1 MIVTSKLLPRS
12 NNPSPSPQSR
22 RNLVTI
28 RKGLKE
34 IDGLL
39 KERLVFA
46 KVRESILKQQEERRR
61 RFDRE
66 KILERKDKESDYDI
80 GNPLQRSTRPKP
92 GTGGLIGGIVSTL
105 TRVMGVAAFARIGS
119 LLKAGKLIKLL
130 LNPKVVV
137 IASTITILS
146 NVISRVNNDIFKKVK
161 PQDAEKL
168 RGDSVNNTINKFI
181 ESMQYLAAAMLGAAT
196 IAAIQRRLAN
206 RRNADVFAKERSML
220 YSLGERG
227 KARAK
232 ADAEADMRA
241 ENEKVRRRDIR
252 KRASQQI
259 RVDEEIAETA
269 SRQSRVVR
277 STKRQVGSQII
288 ARKAGGAPTSVIDK
302 GRGMTGIMKR
312 NSFLIDPSEGF
323 DVRSK
328 LTKDGV
334 ETFFLGDSNIRLTEI
349 DVGGQTLFEA
359 KKTRAL
365 KNRIAKKFGIKPK
378 DFDFDQVFDTFEI
391 RSNLGAKAGRDAG
404 IEALLDQINMRD
416 TKGFSTRQQADMAK
430 FLDQTIFGDK
440 ITRANVRAQ
449 QKAANDFASRTG
461 TRLRGS
467 GVVSRGRVGSRQF
480 LRPDGTSTDA
490 AYKAALKSLKEGGKT
505 VTTEAVTG
513 VGLRGGL
520 KGVRKFIGE
529 SIGVIPI
536 IGDIVGVLLDIF
548 VFGEPIGR
556 AAFMGIGSALLG
568 LIGGLLGSIGGPPG
582 MFIGGLL
589 GSIGG
594 DFLGAAFY
602 DFLFKTDSGDVNVA
616 TKTVKGLVKTAGLF
630 TGGFATDGMYR
641 LGELGTE
648 FVFDADTTA
657 AIEKKI
663 PGLLMSLNRA
673 DANGT
678 INILRDYAFYES
690 EAGSEKIIPLPF
702 PMMTETSN
710 KRQKIVL
717 LDNGSGGDNRTFS
730 QLYRRG

>member
-1 MIVTSKLLPRS
+1 MIVTSKLLPRRL
-12 NNPSPSPQSR
+12 NNSSPSPQSGK
-22 RNLVTI
+22 NLVTI
-28 RKGLKE
+28 RNGLKE

-46 KVRESILKQQEERRR
+46 KVREGILKQQEERRR
-61 RFDRE
+61 RFERE
-66 KILERKDKESDYDI
+66 KIIERKDKDSDYDI

-92 GTGGLIGGIVSTL
+92 GTGGIIGGIVSTL
-105 TRVMGVAAFARIGS
+105 TRIMGVAAFARIGS
-119 LLKAGKLIKLL
+119 LLKAGRLIKLL

-146 NVISRVNNDIFKKVK
+146 NVISRVNDDIFKKVK

-168 RGDSVNNTINKFI
+168 RGDSVNNTINGFI
-181 ESMQYLAAAMLGAAT
+181 ESMQYLAAAMLGAAS

-206 RRNADVFAKERSML
+206 RRNADAFARERSML
-220 YSLGERG
+220 YSFGEKG
-227 KARAK
+227 KAK

-241 ENEKVRRRDIR
+241 DKAKRRDIR

-259 RVDEEIAETA
+259 KVDEEIAETA
-269 SRQSRVVR
+269 SRQSRGVR
-277 STKRQVGSQII
+277 STQREGGSQII

-359 KKTRAL
+359 RKTPAL
-365 KNRIAKKFGIKPK
+365 RNRIAKKFGIKPK
-378 DFDFDQVFDTFEI
+378 DFDFDEVFDTFEI
-391 RSNLGAKAGRDAG
+391 RSNLGRKAGQDAG

-449 QKAANDFASRTG
+449 QKAANDFASRAG
-461 TRLRGS
+461 TRFRGS

-490 AYKAALKSLKEGGKT
+490 AYKAALKSMKEGGKKAT
-505 VTTEAVTG
+505 SEAVTG

-520 KGVRKFIGE
+520 KGIRKFIGE

-536 IGDIVGVLLDIF
+536 IGDIVGILLDIF

-556 AAFMGIGSALLG
+556 AAFMGIGIALLG

-582 MFIGGLL
+582 IFALGLL

-702 PMMTETSN
+702 PMMTELSN

>member
-12 NNPSPSPQSR
+12 NNSSPSLQSGK
-22 RNLVTI
+22 NLVTI

-46 KVRESILKQQEERRR
+46 KVREGILKQQEERRR

-66 KILERKDKESDYDI
+66 KILERKDKDSDYDI
-80 GNPLQRSTRPKP
+80 GNPLQGSMRPKP

-119 LLKAGKLIKLL
+119 LLKAGRLIKLL
-130 LNPKVVV
+130 LSPKVFV

-146 NVISRVNNDIFKKVK
+146 NVISRVNNDIFRKVK

-181 ESMQYLAAAMLGAAT
+181 ESMQLLAGAMLGAAT
-196 IAAIQRRLAN
+196 IAAIQRRLVN
-206 RRNADVFAKERSML
+206 RRNADAFTRERSML
-220 YSLGERG
+220 YSFGERG
-227 KARAK
+227 KAK

-241 ENEKVRRRDIR
+241 DKAKRRDIR

-277 STKRQVGSQII
+277 STRREVGSQII

-359 KKTRAL
+359 RKTPAL
-365 KNRIAKKFGIKPK
+365 RNRIAKKFGIKPK
-378 DFDFDQVFDTFEI
+378 DFDFDEVFDTFEI

-404 IEALLDQINMRD
+404 VEALLDQINMRD

-449 QKAANDFASRTG
+449 QKAANDFASRAG

-490 AYKAALKSLKEGGKT
+490 AYKAALKSMKEGGKRAAS
-505 VTTEAVTG
+505 EAVTG

-520 KGVRKFIGE
+520 KGIRKFIGE

-536 IGDIVGVLLDIF
+536 IGDIVGILLDIF

-582 MFIGGLL
+582 IFIGGLL

-602 DFLFKTDSGDVNVA
+602 DFLFKTDSGGVNVG

-641 LGELGTE
+641 LGELGPE

-702 PMMTETSN
+702 PMMTESSN
-710 KRQKIVL
+710 NRQKIVL
-717 LDNGSGGDNRTFS
+717 LDNGSGGDKRTFS

>member
-1 MIVTSKLLPRS
+1 MIVTSKLLPRRL
-12 NNPSPSPQSR
+12 NNSSPSPQSGK
-22 RNLVTI
+22 NLVTI
-28 RKGLKE
+28 RNGLKE

-46 KVRESILKQQEERRR
+46 KVREGILKQQEERRR
-61 RFDRE
+61 RFERE
-66 KILERKDKESDYDI
+66 KIIERKDKDSDYDI

-92 GTGGLIGGIVSTL
+92 GTGGIIGGIASTL
-105 TRVMGVAAFARIGS
+105 TRIMGVAAFARIGS
-119 LLKAGKLIKLL
+119 LLKAGRLIKLL

-137 IASTITILS
+137 IASTIPILS
-146 NVISRVNNDIFKKVK
+146 NVISRVNDDIFKKVK

-168 RGDSVNNTINKFI
+168 RGDSVNNTINGFI
-181 ESMQYLAAAMLGAAT
+181 ESMQYLAAAMLGAAS

-206 RRNADVFAKERSML
+206 RRNADAFARERSML
-220 YSLGERG
+220 YSFGEKG
-227 KARAK
+227 KAK

-241 ENEKVRRRDIR
+241 DKAKRRDIR

-259 RVDEEIAETA
+259 KVDEEIAETA

-277 STKRQVGSQII
+277 STQREVGSQII

-359 KKTRAL
+359 RKTPAL
-365 KNRIAKKFGIKPK
+365 RNRIAKKFGIKPK
-378 DFDFDQVFDTFEI
+378 DFDFDEVFDTFEI
-391 RSNLGAKAGRDAG
+391 RSNLGRKAGQDAG

-449 QKAANDFASRTG
+449 QKAANDFASRAG
-461 TRLRGS
+461 TRFRGS

-490 AYKAALKSLKEGGKT
+490 AYKAALKSMKEGGKKAT
-505 VTTEAVTG
+505 SEAVTG

-520 KGVRKFIGE
+520 KGIRKFIGE

-536 IGDIVGVLLDIF
+536 IGDIVGILLDIF

-582 MFIGGLL
+582 IFILGLL

-702 PMMTETSN
+702 PMMTELSN

>member
-1 MIVTSKLLPRS
+1 MIVTSKLLPRRL
-12 NNPSPSPQSR
+12 NNSSPSPQSGK
-22 RNLVTI
+22 NLVTI
-28 RKGLKE
+28 RNGLKE

-46 KVRESILKQQEERRR
+46 KVREGILKQQEERRR
-61 RFDRE
+61 RFERE
-66 KILERKDKESDYDI
+66 KIIERKDKDSDYDI

-92 GTGGLIGGIVSTL
+92 GTGGIIGGIVSTL
-105 TRVMGVAAFARIGS
+105 TRIMGVAAFARIGS
-119 LLKAGKLIKLL
+119 LLKAGRLIKLL

-146 NVISRVNNDIFKKVK
+146 NVISRVNDDIFKKVK

-168 RGDSVNNTINKFI
+168 RGDSVNNTINGFI
-181 ESMQYLAAAMLGAAT
+181 ESMQYLAAAMLGAAS

-206 RRNADVFAKERSML
+206 RRNADAFARERSML
-220 YSLGERG
+220 YSFGEKG
-227 KARAK
+227 KAK

-241 ENEKVRRRDIR
+241 DKAKRRDIR

-259 RVDEEIAETA
+259 KVDEEIAETA

-277 STKRQVGSQII
+277 STQREGGSQII

-359 KKTRAL
+359 RKTPAL
-365 KNRIAKKFGIKPK
+365 RNRIAKKFGIKPK
-378 DFDFDQVFDTFEI
+378 DFDFDEVFDTFEI
-391 RSNLGAKAGRDAG
+391 RSNLGRKAGREAG

-449 QKAANDFASRTG
+449 QKAANDFASRAG
-461 TRLRGS
+461 TRFRGS

-490 AYKAALKSLKEGGKT
+490 AYKAALKSMKEGGKKAT
-505 VTTEAVTG
+505 SEAVTG

-520 KGVRKFIGE
+520 KGIRKFIGE

-536 IGDIVGVLLDIF
+536 IGDIVGILLDIF

-582 MFIGGLL
+582 IFALGLL

-641 LGELGTE
+641 LGELGPE

-702 PMMTETSN
+702 PMMTELSN

>member
-1 MIVTSKLLPRS
+1 MIVTSKLLPRRL
-12 NNPSPSPQSR
+12 NNSSPSPQSGK
-22 RNLVTI
+22 NLVTI
-28 RKGLKE
+28 RNGLKE

-46 KVRESILKQQEERRR
+46 KVREGILKQQEERRR
-61 RFDRE
+61 RFERE
-66 KILERKDKESDYDI
+66 KIIERKDKDSDYDI

-92 GTGGLIGGIVSTL
+92 GTGGIIGGIASTL
-105 TRVMGVAAFARIGS
+105 TRIMGVAAFARIGS
-119 LLKAGKLIKLL
+119 LLKAGRLIKLL

-146 NVISRVNNDIFKKVK
+146 NVISRVNDDIFKKVK

-168 RGDSVNNTINKFI
+168 RGDSVNNTINGFI
-181 ESMQYLAAAMLGAAT
+181 ESMQYLAAAMLGAAS

-206 RRNADVFAKERSML
+206 RRNADAFARERSML
-220 YSLGERG
+220 YSFGEKG
-227 KARAK
+227 KAK

-241 ENEKVRRRDIR
+241 DKAKRRDIR

-259 RVDEEIAETA
+259 KVDEEIAETA

-277 STKRQVGSQII
+277 STQREVGSQII

-359 KKTRAL
+359 RKTPAL
-365 KNRIAKKFGIKPK
+365 RNRIAKKFGIKPK
-378 DFDFDQVFDTFEI
+378 DFDFDEVFDTFEI
-391 RSNLGAKAGRDAG
+391 RSNLGRKAGQDAG

-449 QKAANDFASRTG
+449 QKAANDFASRAG
-461 TRLRGS
+461 TRFRGS

-490 AYKAALKSLKEGGKT
+490 AYKAALKSMKEGGKKAT
-505 VTTEAVTG
+505 SEAVTG

-520 KGVRKFIGE
+520 KGIRKFIGE

-536 IGDIVGVLLDIF
+536 IGDIVGILLDIF

-582 MFIGGLL
+582 IFALGLL

-702 PMMTETSN
+702 PMMTELSN